1 MSAVLDILSGHQV
14 TLRPFRAT
22 DITPAY
28 LGWLRDPEV
37 VRFSNQRF
45 RTHTE
50 ENCAAYLA
58 SFHGTANLFL
68 SVVRH
73 ADERPVGT
81 MTAYVSAQHGT
92 ADLGILIGDRTCWGR
107 GFGLD
112 AWQTLMDHLFQH
124 AGLRKI
130 TAGTLRPNVGMVR
143 IMERAGMHLE
153 GVRERQEIIEGVP
166 VDALLY
172 ASFRSD

>member
-1 MSAVLDILSGHQV
+1 MPVALDTLSGSLV
-14 TLRPFRAT
+14 ELRPFTKA

-45 RTHTE
+45 RTHTTE
-50 ENCAAYLA
+50 SCTAYLA
-58 SFHGTANLFL
+58 SFEGTANQFF
-68 SVVRH
+68 SIQRQSDGR
-73 ADERPVGT
+73 AVGT
-81 MTAYVSAQHGT
+81 MTAYLSSAHGT
-92 ADLGILIGDRTCWGR
+92 ADLGILIGDRGCWGQ
-107 GFGLD
+107 GLGLD
-112 AWQTLMDHLFQH
+112 AWQTLMAHLFQQ

-130 TAGTLRPNVGMVR
+130 TAGTLRPNIGMVR

-153 GVRERQEIIEGVP
+153 GVRARQEIVDGVP

-172 ASFRSD
+172 ASFRPE

>member
-1 MSAVLDILSGHQV
+1 MSAVLDTLSGHQV
-14 TLRPFRAT
+14 ELRPFTAA

-45 RTHTE
+45 RKHTAE
-50 ENCAAYLA
+50 SCAAYLA
-58 SFHGTANLFL
+58 SFQGTSNLFL
-68 SVVRH
+68 SIVH
-73 ADERPVGT
+73 QGYERPVGT
-81 MTAYVSAQHGT
+81 MTAYISARHGT
-92 ADLGILIGDRTCWGR
+92 ADLGILIGDRGCWGQ
-107 GFGLD
+107 GLGLD
-112 AWQTLMDHLFQH
+112 AWQTLMAHLFQH

-143 IMERAGMHLE
+143 IMERAGMRLE
-153 GVRERQEIIEGVP
+153 GVRECQEIVEGVP

-172 ASFRSD
+172 ASFRPE